1 MRLATKVI
9 MKTKILGLLVLALAG
24 VSELAGT
31 ATAGVV
37 ENLDLTFASGATF
50 VGDVTFANDFS
61 SYSAVTGTLYGY
73 DYGTTGYQGT
83 GSDAISWVWY
93 PGSNYSTAGGNSF
106 SNWLMDGT
114 NTSNFSNFIT
124 FGYTYTASG
133 ITLFTGGLGYGTVN
147 NVDYNDPLVS
157 GTATPVPLPASA
169 WLLLSGLV
177 GVGAMARKRLAA

>member
-1 MRLATKVI
+1 
-9 MKTKILGLLVLALAG
+9 
-24 VSELAGT
+24 
-31 ATAGVV
+31 
-37 ENLDLTFASGATF
+37 
-50 VGDVTFANDFS
+50 
-61 SYSAVTGTLYGY
+61 
-73 DYGTTGYQGT
+73 
-83 GSDAISWVWY
+83 
-93 PGSNYSTAGGNSF
+93 
-106 SNWLMDGT
+106 MDGT

-147 NVDYNDPLVS
+147 NVNYNDPLVS